1 MLLSSLSEGKPRLSW
16 ESKNGFSPGQKE
28 ASQYAEGLEHGEVKK
43 AKEMALKLNPKGT
56 ALKEIDDL
64 VGFDIATVEKCLT
77 QKAV

>member
-1 MLLSSLSEGKPRLSW
+1 M
-16 ESKNGFSPGQKE
+16 
-28 ASQYAEGLEHGEVKK
+28 KK
-43 AKEMALKLNPKGT
+43 AKEMALKLNQKGT